1 MTEGLTRKS
10 GWSVARLLDLGER
23 VMSDSSHIFDDH
35 DNRWEAEQPP
45 VDREPGDIIAD
56 LGTIWSWLPPEVRER
71 DADPEKIGIQKM
83 RAALALLKP
92 RP

>member
-1 MTEGLTRKS
+1 MS
-10 GWSVARLLDLGER
+10 AREDWQQRLRQWAE
-23 VMSDSSHIFDDH
+23 F
-35 DNRWEAEQPP
+35 NRWEAEQPP